1 MPSITVVWKGKC
13 RDKNAR
19 YRLLGYLH
27 RLALV
32 SDEYLRLRQPDR
44 PQILKAMGEL
54 RGSEAR
60 RQANIEAV
68 DQPIAGRILISSLVS
83 PDPEALVASARKA
96 GLPVL
101 DEPEGEGPSLIEIYS
116 ARLRGLDFKLFDP
129 RGLYPGADRMSFVFL
144 ECAEHPFLDGRI
156 VEIVSAADCEASGEE
171 MLRDAS
177 VYLTSPSIHLRYYLE
192 DWTDCLFA
200 WIRFFFIGDLWWHR
214 WEELQ
219 GYDDYRGVFEE
230 VQSDRGGLAAEE
242 ATFEAMLATFRQHAE
257 HWIGEVEGL
266 AEKEKGHA

>member
-101 DEPEGEGPSLIEIYS
+101 DEPESEGPSLIEIYS

-129 RGLYPGADRMSFVFL
+129 R
-144 ECAEHPFLDGRI
+144 
-156 VEIVSAADCEASGEE
+156 
-171 MLRDAS
+171 
-177 VYLTSPSIHLRYYLE
+177 
-192 DWTDCLFA
+192 
-200 WIRFFFIGDLWWHR
+200 
-214 WEELQ
+214 
-219 GYDDYRGVFEE
+219 
-230 VQSDRGGLAAEE
+230 
-242 ATFEAMLATFRQHAE
+242 
-257 HWIGEVEGL
+257 
-266 AEKEKGHA
+266 

>member
-1 MPSITVVWKGKC
+1 MPSITVAWKGKC
-13 RDKNAR
+13 RDANAR

-44 PQILKAMGEL
+44 PHILKAMGEL
-54 RGSEAR
+54 RGSEVR
-60 RQANIEAV
+60 RHANIEAV
-68 DQPIAGRILISSLVS
+68 DQAITGRILVSSLVS
-83 PDPEALVASARKA
+83 PDPEVLVASARRT

-101 DEPEGEGPSLIEIYS
+101 DEPEGEGPSLIAIDS

-129 RGLYPGADRMSFVFL
+129 RELYPGADRMSFVFL

-156 VEIVSAADCEASGEE
+156 VEMVPAKDCEASGEE
-171 MLRDAS
+171 ILRGAR

-257 HWIGEVEGL
+257 HWIGEVKGL
-266 AEKEKGHA
+266 AEEEKDHA

>member
-13 RDKNAR
+13 RDANAR

-32 SDEYLRLRQPDR
+32 SDEYLKVRQPDR
-44 PQILKAMGEL
+44 PYLLKAMGEI
-54 RGSEAR
+54 RGSGAR
-60 RQANIEAV
+60 RRANVETL
-68 DQPIAGRILISSLVS
+68 DEPITGRILISSLVS
-83 PDPEALVASARKA
+83 PDPGTLVVSARKA
-96 GLPVL
+96 HLEVL
-101 DEPEGEGPSLIEIYS
+101 DDPKGEGPSLIAIDN

-156 VEIVSAADCEASGEE
+156 VEVVPAEACEASGEE
-171 MLRDAS
+171 ILRGAR

-192 DWTDCLFA
+192 DWTDCLFS
-200 WIRFFFIGDLWWHR
+200 WIRFFFIGDLFWHR

-219 GYDDYRGVFEE
+219 GYTDYRGVFEE
-230 VQSDRGGLAAEE
+230 IQSDRGALAAEE
-242 ATFEAMLATFRQHAE
+242 ATFDAMLATFRQHAE
-257 HWIGEVEGL
+257 QWIDEVEGL
-266 AEKEKGHA
+266 AKEEKGHA